1 MPVSKSYS
9 TKITIKMLAFEHE
22 QNKVEGIF
30 KRTSLRELVD
40 ISLLLWFCSEALI
53 AENIFEVILSKLI
66 NWED

>member
-1 MPVSKSYS
+1 
-9 TKITIKMLAFEHE
+9 MLAFEHE